1 VESILHSC
9 NFCYKDDAPPKV
21 SVIATGL
28 KSYLA
33 LPETVDMVPYHCLI
47 VPIQH
52 VSSTLEL
59 EDDVW
64 DEIRNFKKSLI
75 RMFEKINRGVLFMEQ
90 VMHLKRKVHTVIECI
105 PVPLSVYQDATG
117 YFKVFPKAI

>member
-1 VESILHSC
+1 MHSC
-9 NFCYKDDAPPKV
+9 NFCYKDDNPPKV
-21 SVIATGL
+21 SVIASGL

-33 LPETVDMVPYHCLI
+33 LPETVDMVPFHCLI
-47 VPIQH
+47 VPMQH

-59 EDDVW
+59 DDDVW
-64 DEIRNFKKSLI
+64 DEIRNFKKCLI

-105 PVPLSVYQDATG
+105 PVPFSVYQDATG
-117 YFKVFPKAI
+117 YFKVG